1 MASYL
6 HPGVYIEEISSGA
19 KPIEGVSTSVTAFVG
34 PANRGP
40 VGAATLIGKY
50 DDYADEFG
58 NIVDED
64 DQMGLA
70 VQAFY
75 LNGGS
80 AAYICRLAGEGSTSS
95 SLDIT
100 GQGVA
105 GGGPTAN
112 PVISITASSEGA
124 WGDDVY
130 IQILKPDQDSLSFD
144 LSVGHQ
150 EQGEF
155 VEDESFTGLTMVED
169 DDNYV
174 ITQVNGN
181 SSLAEIS
188 LGDAAE
194 IGGGSEQYQQATLT
208 GGELDSSDATYF
220 SAAITGAMNLTVN
233 INSLGAELISIDP
246 SGDFTGAHGTDGN
259 AVASAIQTTVQNL
272 GTLGAYQSFTCEY
285 SPGGAANRFVLR
297 TDEDDSAA
305 SIEVYGGDLAEILR
319 LDSEQTSVLT
329 GAAVAG
335 TADLF
340 SSVASG
346 VPFLASSDDN
356 VLTLDIDN
364 HGDFTITL
372 DPDTL
377 DLQADNADDGATI
390 ARAIQN
396 AVRAE
401 NTAIAS
407 YKDFT
412 CSYSP
417 AREFVLSSGS
427 SRIRRSGISITDG
440 ALANLLGLDSSDL
453 PVEVLGRATEQGT
466 SHVVPVATLGN
477 LQQGQQLTGG
487 STTVPTALDYGD
499 FYNSVLRKVRDVSI
513 IVLPGEEWA
522 ADGFGNPIIS
532 QTLAHCE
539 TTKSRVLIIDPPE
552 GIELDQAATVSR
564 MALPTS
570 TYSVLYYPWVDVANP
585 FYNED
590 SNPNAAKTLT
600 IAPSALAAGMWAKID
615 ARRGVWKAPAG
626 VEAQLN
632 AVAGLQHNVE
642 DLEQD
647 QLNPLGINCYRK
659 LPNYGSVIW
668 GTRTLATKADP
679 EWRYVPVRRT
689 AIMIEQSIYHGIQWA
704 VFEPNDNPLW
714 ASLRSNI
721 GSFMNGLFRAGAFQG
736 ATSDEAYFV
745 RCGLGDTMTQG
756 DIDRGQVIVIV
767 GFAPLKPAEFVI
779 VRIQQKVNQ
788 Q

>member
-19 KPIEGVSTSVTAFVG
+19 RPIEGVSTSVTAFVG
-34 PANRGP
+34 SANRGP
-40 VGAATLIGKY
+40 VGEAILIGKY

-58 NIVDED
+58 NIVNED
-64 DQMGLA
+64 DHMGLA

-80 AAYICRLAGEGSTSS
+80 AAYICRLAGDGSTSS
-95 SLDIT
+95 SIDLN

-105 GGGPTAN
+105 GGGPTAD
-112 PVISITASSEGA
+112 PVITATARSEGA
-124 WGDDVY
+124 WGDDLY
-130 IQILKPDQDSLSFD
+130 LQIIKPDQDSLSFD

-150 EQGEF
+150 EDGEF

-181 SSLAEIS
+181 SSLVEIS

-194 IGGGSEQYQQATLT
+194 IDGSSEQYQQATLT
-208 GGELDSSDATYF
+208 GGELDSTDAIYF

-233 INSLGAELISIDP
+233 INSLGAELITIDP
-246 SGDFTGAHGTDGN
+246 TGDFSDVHGADGD
-259 AVASAIQTTVQNL
+259 AVASAIQTAVQNL
-272 GTLGAYQSFTCEY
+272 GTVDAYQNFTCEY
-285 SPGGAANRFVLR
+285 SPGGAADRFVL
-297 TDEDDSAA
+297 TSDEDDSAA
-305 SIEVYGGDLAEILR
+305 SIEIYGGDLAEILR
-319 LDSEQTSVLT
+319 LDSQQTAVLT
-329 GAAVAG
+329 GAAVAVD
-335 TADLF
+335 ADLF
-340 SSVASG
+340 SSAASG
-346 VPFLASSDDN
+346 VPFLALSSDN
-356 VLTLDIDN
+356 ILTLDIDN

-372 DPDTL
+372 DPDAL
-377 DLQADNADDGATI
+377 ELQGDNADDGATI
-390 ARAIQN
+390 ALAIQN

-401 NTAIAS
+401 NTALAS
-407 YKDFT
+407 YKDFS
-412 CSYSP
+412 CSYNTD
-417 AREFVLSSGS
+417 REFILTSGS
-427 SRIRRSGISITDG
+427 SRIRNSGVQVTDG
-440 ALANLLGLDSSDL
+440 DLANLLGLDSSDN
-453 PVEVLGRATEQGT
+453 PAEVPGRETEQGT
-466 SHVVPVATLGN
+466 SHVIPVETLGN
-477 LQQGQQLTGG
+477 LEQGQSLTGG
-487 STTVPTALDYGD
+487 TTTAPTAVDYGD
-499 FYNSVLRKVRDVSI
+499 FYNTELRKVRDVSI
-513 IVLPGEEWA
+513 IVLPGESWA
-522 ADGFGNPIIS
+522 SDGSGNPVIS
-532 QTLAHCE
+532 QTLSHCE
-539 TTKSRVLIIDPPE
+539 STQSRLLIIDPPE
-552 GIELDQAATVSR
+552 STELDQAATVSQ

-632 AVAGLQHNVE
+632 AVAGLQFNAE

-647 QLNPLGINCYRK
+647 QLNPLGVNCFRR

-668 GTRTLATKADP
+668 GSRTLATKAAP

-689 AIMIEQSIYHGIQWA
+689 AIMIEQSIYNGIQWA

-736 ATSDEAYFV
+736 ATSDDAYFV

>member
-19 KPIEGVSTSVTAFVG
+19 RPIEGVSTSVTAFVG

-40 VGAATLIGKY
+40 VGEATLIGKY

-58 NIVDED
+58 NIVNED
-64 DQMGLA
+64 DHMGLA

-80 AAYICRLAGEGSTSS
+80 AAYICRLAGESSTSS
-95 SLDIT
+95 FIDIN
-100 GQGVA
+100 GQGVS
-105 GGGPTAN
+105 GGGPTAD
-112 PVISITASSEGA
+112 PVITITASSEGA
-124 WGDDVY
+124 WGDDLY
-130 IQILKPDQDSLSFD
+130 LQIIKPDQDSLSFD
-144 LSVGHQ
+144 LSVGHHDD
-150 EQGEF
+150 GEY
-155 VEDESFTGLTMVED
+155 VEDENFTGLTMVEE
-169 DDNYV
+169 DDNYLL
-174 ITQVNGN
+174 TQVNGN
-181 SSLAEIS
+181 SSLVEIT

-194 IGGGSEQYQQATLT
+194 IGGSSEQYQQATLT
-208 GGELDSSDATYF
+208 GGELDSADATYF
-220 SAAITGAMNLTVN
+220 SGAITGAMNLTVN
-233 INSLGAELISIDP
+233 INSLGAELITIDP
-246 SGDFTGAHGTDGN
+246 TGDFTAVHDADGD
-259 AVASAIQTTVQNL
+259 AVASAIETAVQNL
-272 GTLGAYQSFTCEY
+272 GTVGAYQNFTCQY
-285 SPGGAANRFVLR
+285 SPPGAADRFVL
-297 TDEDDSAA
+297 TSDEDDSAA
-305 SIEVYGGDLAEILR
+305 SVEVYGGELAEILR
-319 LDSEQTSVLT
+319 LDSEQTTVLT

-335 TADLF
+335 DADL
-340 SSVASG
+340 SNSAASG
-346 VPFLASSDDN
+346 VPFLALSGDN
-356 VLTLDIDN
+356 ILTLDIDN

-372 DPDTL
+372 DPDAL
-377 DLQADNADDGATI
+377 DLEGDNADDGATI
-390 ARAIQN
+390 ALAIQN
-396 AVRAE
+396 AVRAQ
-401 NTAIAS
+401 NSALSS

-412 CSYSP
+412 CSYST
-417 AREFVLSSGS
+417 AREFILTSGS
-427 SRIRRSGISITDG
+427 SSVRNSGVSVTDG
-440 ALANLLGLDSSDL
+440 DLANLLGLDSSDSPTEVMGRESEQGVSHVI
-453 PVEVLGRATEQGT
+453 PVE
-466 SHVVPVATLGN
+466 TLGN
-477 LQQGQQLTGG
+477 LEQGQKLAGG
-487 STTVPTALDYGD
+487 STIAPTAIDYGD
-499 FYNSVLRKVRDVSI
+499 FYNTVLRKVRDVSI
-513 IVLPGEEWA
+513 IVLPGESWA
-522 ADGFGNPIIS
+522 SDGSGNPVIS
-532 QTLAHCE
+532 QTLSHCE
-539 TTKSRVLIIDPPE
+539 STKSRLVIIDPPE
-552 GIELDQAATVSR
+552 ETELDQAATVSQ

-590 SNPNAAKTLT
+590 SNPNAEKTLT

-632 AVAGLQHNVE
+632 AVAGLQFNAE

-647 QLNPLGINCYRK
+647 QLNPLGINCFRR

-668 GTRTLATKADP
+668 GSRTLATKAAP

-736 ATSDEAYFV
+736 ATSDDAYFV

-756 DIDRGQVIVIV
+756 DIDRGQVIVVV